1 MPFKSGMFAM
11 DTSFNSLIKSSIVEI
26 LQDSEIKEIIGEL
39 LTSNALKNHQII
51 VEKENSEKPLTVAD
65 TAKLFGVTKV
75 TVHAWAKNGILIKY
89 KVKGSNRTYF
99 KYSEVQQ
106 AIVQMKQYKIR

>member
-11 DTSFNSLIKSSIVEI
+11 DTSFKSLIKSLIAEI
-26 LQDSEIKEIIGEL
+26 LQDFEIKEIIGEM
-39 LTSNALKNHQII
+39 LTSNALKNHVII
-51 VEKENSEKPLTVAD
+51 VEKENSHKLHTVD
-65 TAKLFGVTKV
+65 DLAKLFGKTKA
-75 TVHAWAKNGILIKY
+75 TIHAWAKNGTLIKH

-106 AIVQMKQYKIR
+106 AIVQMKQYKI